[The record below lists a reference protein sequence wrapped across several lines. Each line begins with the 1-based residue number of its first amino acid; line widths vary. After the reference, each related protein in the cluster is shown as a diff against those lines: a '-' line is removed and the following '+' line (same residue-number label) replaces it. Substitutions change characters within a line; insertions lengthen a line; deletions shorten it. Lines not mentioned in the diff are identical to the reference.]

1 MRTKL
6 FTLFALVMLFMFNAN
21 ATVWRVSNV
30 SGAGAHFTSLQA
42 AINDPSVVNGDVIY
56 LEPSAVSYGN
66 ITLNKSLTIIGN
78 GFFLGENPETQ
89 ANPNMSRI
97 GSFTFST
104 GSDGAVVVGCYF
116 SSMVSIHASNVRL
129 ERNYFYYPSSGALNI
144 GSNQSNIFI
153 VGNYINSFEGFNTL
167 SALINNLYVYN
178 NLFKCSSTAINTGW
192 NTSAVVENN
201 VIESG
206 NVLINNTVFNNN
218 IMVSGTFTHTDSNF
232 SNNIGHSTQFGT
244 ANGNQQNVN
253 MNTVFVGTGSTDGKW
268 QLKAGS
274 PAIATGVGGID
285 CGMFGGPYPYKLSGL
300 PQVPSI
306 FKYEQVYNAEDQ
318 EVEVVFSVK
327 SNN

>member
-116 SSMVSIHASNVRL
+116 SSQLSIHASSVRL
-129 ERNYFYYPSSGALNI
+129 ERNYFYSPSSTALNI

-153 VGNYINSFEGFNTL
+153 VGNYIHSDYGFNT
-167 SALINNLYVYN
+167 SFNNINNLYIYN
-178 NLFKCSSTAINTGW
+178 NLFKCTNSSIVIGSNTYAI
-192 NTSAVVENN
+192 VENN
-201 VIESG
+201 VFESG
-206 NVLINNTVFNNN
+206 HIIINNTVFNNN
-218 IMVSGTFTHTDSNF
+218 IMVSSTFTHANSNF
-232 SNNIGHSTQFGT
+232 SNNIGNSTQFGT
-244 ANGNQQNVN
+244 ANGNQQNVD
-253 MNTVFVGTGSTDGKW
+253 MNTVFVGTGSTDGKL

-274 PAIATGVGGID
+274 PAIAAGVGGID